1 MMRLGLTT
9 FATDQ
14 TIDPVEL
21 AVEAEQ
27 RGFSS
32 LWFPE
37 HTHIPTS
44 RATPAPT
51 GDELGPEYSRAM
63 DPPTVLAACA
73 AATSRIAL
81 GSGIAL
87 VAQHDPVAYAKVWAT
102 LDRLSDGRAKFGIGF
117 GWNVEEMATH
127 GVDYATRRERTREHT
142 LSMQALWADDEA
154 EFHGE
159 FVDFERSWSWPKP
172 VQQPRIPTYI
182 GGGAGPTMF
191 EHIAEYADG
200 WIPIGG
206 AGVRAA
212 LPELRDAWA
221 AAGREGRPDV
231 IPFSAL
237 PTAEKLD
244 YYAQL
249 ECAEVVLRIPPE
261 PRDAALHT
269 LDWFAAFL

>member
-1 MMRLGLTT
+1 MTAVRLGLTI

-21 AVEAEQ
+21 AVESEQ

-37 HTHIPTS
+37 HTHMPTS

-51 GDELGPEYSRAM
+51 GGELGPEYSRAM

-81 GSGIAL
+81 GSA
-87 VAQHDPVAYAKVWAT
+87 
-102 LDRLSDGRAKFGIGF
+102 SDSGGTSKRWKPT
-117 GWNVEEMATH
+117 EST
-127 GVDYATRRERTREHT
+127 TRRERAREHA
-142 LSMQALWADDEA
+142 LAMQALWADDEA
-154 EFHGE
+154 EFHGR
-159 FVDFERSWSWPKP
+159 FVDLERSWSWPKP

-206 AGVRAA
+206 AGIRAA

-231 IPFSAL
+231 IPFGAL
-237 PTAEKLD
+237 PTAEKLE
-244 YYAQL
+244 YYAEL
-249 ECAEVVLRIPPE
+249 GCAEVVLRIPPE
-261 PRDAALHT
+261 PRDRVLRT
-269 LDWFAAFL
+269 LDSFAAFLPDRI